1 MSYTIFDCYRK
12 VNCVK
17 KFKLHWQILIALILA
32 IIYGSLFKERINYVS
47 WLGDLFIR
55 ALKMIV
61 IPLIIT
67 SLITGITN
75 VGSSKNLGRLGIKT
89 LVYYISTSILAII
102 TGLILVNIIK
112 PGAGFEITVAED
124 ISEYGIVQKPLKD
137 TLINII
143 PNNIFKAFTS
153 ENMLSIIFFSI
164 LFGFFIIQIQK
175 KHRELLTD
183 FFSAAFRVMMK
194 ITLFIIKFAP
204 LGIFG
209 IVAKVIADQD
219 NLLDL
224 FKSIGLFMA
233 VVVAGLLFHALVT
246 LPSILKF
253 VGKTN
258 PSRFFNSVI
267 TPLLTAFSTQSSNA
281 TLPLTIE
288 AVEDNAGVSNK
299 ISSFTLPLGATINM
313 DGTALYELAVAGF
326 IAQIYGIDLSISQQ
340 IIMVLTALLASIG
353 TAAIPMASLVTMTII
368 FTAVGLPLEGIAI
381 VMPVERILDMFRTTV
396 NVWSDCCGAA
406 TIAVSEGEKLKV

>member
-1 MSYTIFDCYRK
+1 MKR
-12 VNCVK
+12 
-17 KFKLHWQILIALILA
+17 FKLHWQILVALVLA
-32 IIYGSLFKERINYVS
+32 IIYGSIFKENVNYVS

-75 VGSSKNLGRLGIKT
+75 VGSSKSLGRLSVKT
-89 LVYYISTSILAII
+89 LVYYISTSILAIV

-112 PGAGFEITVAED
+112 PGKGFEITVAEN
-124 ISEYGIVQKPLKD
+124 ISEHSIVQKPLKD

-143 PNNIFKAFTS
+143 PDNIFKAFTS

-183 FFSAAFRVMMK
+183 FFSASFKVMMK

-209 IVAKVIADQD
+209 IVAKVIAEQD

-224 FKSIGLFMA
+224 FKSIGLFMT
-233 VVVAGLLFHALVT
+233 VVIAGLIFHAVVT
-246 LPSILKF
+246 LPSILKII
-253 VGKTN
+253 GKTS
-258 PSRFFNSVI
+258 PTRFLKSVL

-281 TLPLTIE
+281 TLPLTLE

-313 DGTALYELAVAGF
+313 DGTALYELVVAGF
-326 IAQIYGIDLSISQQ
+326 IAQIYGIDLTVSQQ
-340 IIMVLTALLASIG
+340 VIMVLTALLASIG

-381 VMPVERILDMFRTTV
+381 VMPVERILDMCRTTV

-406 TIAVSEGEKLKV
+406 TIAKSEGEKLKV

>member
-1 MSYTIFDCYRK
+1 MPYIIFDYSGTE
-12 VNCVK
+12 NCMK
-17 KFKLHWQILIALILA
+17 RFKLHWQILVALVLA
-32 IIYGSLFKERINYVS
+32 IIYGSFFKESINYVS

-67 SLITGITN
+67 SLITGVTN
-75 VGSSKNLGRLGIKT
+75 VGSGKSLGRLSVKT
-89 LVYYISTSILAII
+89 LVYYISTSILAIV

-112 PGAGFEITVAED
+112 PGAGSEISVAGD
-124 ISEYGIVQKPLKD
+124 ISKYSITKPFKD
-137 TLINII
+137 TLINIV
-143 PNNIFKAFTS
+143 PDNIFKAFTS

-164 LFGFFIIQIQK
+164 LFGFFILQIQK
-175 KHRELLTD
+175 KHRDLLTD
-183 FFSAAFRVMMK
+183 VFAASFKVMMK

-209 IVAKVIADQD
+209 IVAKVIAEQE

-224 FKSIGLFMA
+224 FKSIGLFMT
-233 VVVAGLLFHALVT
+233 VVIAGLIFHAVVT
-246 LPSILKF
+246 LPSILKLI
-253 VGKTN
+253 GRTS
-258 PSRFFNSVI
+258 PLRFLNSVL

-313 DGTALYELAVAGF
+313 DGTALYELVVAGF

-340 IIMVLTALLASIG
+340 VIMVLTALLASIG

-381 VMPVERILDMFRTTV
+381 IMPVERILDMCRTTV

-406 TIAVSEGEKLKV
+406 SIAVSEGEKLKV

>member
-1 MSYTIFDCYRK
+1 MKR
-12 VNCVK
+12 
-17 KFKLHWQILIALILA
+17 FKLHWQILVALILA
-32 IIYGSLFKERINYVS
+32 IIYGSFFKESVNYVS
-47 WLGDLFIR
+47 WMGDLFIR

-67 SLITGITN
+67 SLITGVTN
-75 VGSSKNLGRLGIKT
+75 VGSSKSLGRLSIKT
-89 LVYYISTSILAII
+89 LVYYISTSILAIV

-112 PGAGFEITVAED
+112 PGAGFEISVTED
-124 ISEYGIVQKPLKD
+124 ISKYSIVKPFKE

-143 PNNIFKAFTS
+143 PDNIFKAFTS

-164 LFGFFIIQIQK
+164 LFGFFILQVQK
-175 KHRELLTD
+175 KHRDLLTD
-183 FFSAAFRVMMK
+183 FFSASFKVMMK

-209 IVAKVIADQD
+209 IVAKVIAEQE

-224 FKSIGLFMA
+224 FKSIGLFM
-233 VVVAGLLFHALVT
+233 VVVIAGLIFHAVVT
-246 LPSILKF
+246 LPSILKLIGRTSPVRF
-253 VGKTN
+253 V
-258 PSRFFNSVI
+258 NSVI

-313 DGTALYELAVAGF
+313 DGTALYELVVAGF
-326 IAQIYGIDLSISQQ
+326 IAQIYGIDLTVSQQ
-340 IIMVLTALLASIG
+340 VIMVLTALLASIG

-381 VMPVERILDMFRTTV
+381 IMPVERILDMCRTTV

>member
-1 MSYTIFDCYRK
+1 
-12 VNCVK
+12 
-17 KFKLHWQILIALILA
+17 
-32 IIYGSLFKERINYVS
+32 
-47 WLGDLFIR
+47 
-55 ALKMIV
+55 
-61 IPLIIT
+61 
-67 SLITGITN
+67 
-75 VGSSKNLGRLGIKT
+75 
-89 LVYYISTSILAII
+89 
-102 TGLILVNIIK
+102 
-112 PGAGFEITVAED
+112 
-124 ISEYGIVQKPLKD
+124 
-137 TLINII
+137 
-143 PNNIFKAFTS
+143 
-153 ENMLSIIFFSI
+153 
-164 LFGFFIIQIQK
+164 
-175 KHRELLTD
+175 
-183 FFSAAFRVMMK
+183 MK
-194 ITLFIIKFAP
+194 ITLFVIKFAP

-209 IVAKVIADQD
+209 IVAKVIADQE

-233 VVVAGLLFHALVT
+233 VVIAGLLFHALVT

-253 VGKTN
+253 IGRTN
-258 PSRFFNSVI
+258 PIKFFNSVL

-288 AVEDNAGVSNK
+288 AIEDNAGVSNK

-340 IIMVLTALLASIG
+340 VIMVLTALLASIG